1 MNEEH
6 IIAGTDPPPKMKEE
20 ATPQAVRRETAISAL
35 LSAARELVAKY
46 GVAGATLARIGE
58 KAGYSRGLVAHYFGT
73 KEKLIEALI
82 WDQRATYIRLL
93 QQLEAENG
101 LEKLIQAIA
110 VYVDAGANLQTYGRA
125 YFVLRA
131 TVYPETHPDTD
142 VADYDRDTREM
153 FATFVRQGQ
162 VDGSIRPDVSAEEVA
177 WCFRGL
183 GLGIADQLYV
193 SPYDGDIG
201 ELKAHLSGMLR
212 NWLAPPGR

>member
-125 YFVLRA
+125 YFVLRP
-131 TVYPETHPDTD
+131 T
-142 VADYDRDTREM
+142 
-153 FATFVRQGQ
+153 
-162 VDGSIRPDVSAEEVA
+162 S
-177 WCFRGL
+177 
-183 GLGIADQLYV
+183 
-193 SPYDGDIG
+193 
-201 ELKAHLSGMLR
+201 
-212 NWLAPPGR
+212 